1 MHNGVHKYD
10 ALNEGSALQICSLKC
25 LKNVKTPCTTDIS
38 GRLRGEE
45 QLQTGFMGEKL
56 LLTALMEGHLVY

>member
-1 MHNGVHKYD
+1 MHSGAHKCD
-10 ALNEGSALQICSLKC
+10 ALNEGSALQICPLKC

-38 GRLRGEE
+38 GGLRGEE
-45 QLQTGFMGEKL
+45 ELQTGFMGEKL